1 MRTRSGPVIGN
12 GFQVVGARKE
22 RPQRYVEPWIIF
34 HQPPKLGL
42 HRRMSFEHASC
53 RLEDETL
60 RSMEP
65 RKVSRASSG
74 FVQPDSEH
82 RLGLIEKLSRFF
94 EEQGSFRLQR
104 SMPSVRIS
112 CIKGVRS
119 LYEPAGY
126 RMA

>member
-1 MRTRSGPVIGN
+1 VPVRRHQKHDAFDEAARGLDPLSGALARHMRTGSGP
-12 GFQVVGARKE
+12 K
-22 RPQRYVEPWIIF
+22 
-34 HQPPKLGL
+34 
-42 HRRMSFEHASC
+42 
-53 RLEDETL
+53 
-60 RSMEP
+60 
-65 RKVSRASSG
+65 
-74 FVQPDSEH
+74 H

-126 RMA
+126 GMA